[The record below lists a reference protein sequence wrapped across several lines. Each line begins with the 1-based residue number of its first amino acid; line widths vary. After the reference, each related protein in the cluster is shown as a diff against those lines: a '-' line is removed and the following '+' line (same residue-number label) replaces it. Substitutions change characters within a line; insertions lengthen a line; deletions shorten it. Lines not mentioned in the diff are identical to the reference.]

1 MRLLLRSLMVGLFLA
16 GGYTFAQQQVYFSVD
31 MNGEDIGVNDTVSIA
46 GNLQVAA
53 GFANDWTPGQIVMKD
68 ADGDGIYMDTLT
80 LPAGSYEYKFTY
92 LKAGAATWETPPGA
106 CTNSGG
112 NRAVTVVAADTT
124 LNTVC
129 FNTCDASCPSGS
141 GMVTFQVDVRNETFK
156 PDSVSIS
163 GSLQMAAG
171 FASNWTPGLT
181 LMDDADGDS
190 VYSITLTLPAGNYE
204 YKFTLTDTS
213 GSNVWEPF
221 PGGNRQISVTDG
233 LDTTLNANCFG
244 TSFEVCPQDLP
255 PINVTFRVNMANEFV
270 SDSGLFIGGSFQDPQ
285 WQKNQIKLEDP
296 DGDEV
301 YEVTLSI
308 KPNFYEYKYFNG
320 ANGDPSSDEFSET
333 GDFLAGG
340 CGLGGFGNN
349 RALELINI
357 PADTVLPAYNFNEC
371 NTVWVTDIEDD
382 LDENGS
388 FSIYPNPFSQVT
400 NVEFSNPTGIT
411 YRFSL
416 MNMAGQVV
424 FQAETREDR
433 LTINRK
439 DLGAGMYLL
448 RIQNP
453 TGEQLTKKLIIQ

>member
-270 SDSGLFIGGSFQDPQ
+270 SDSASSS
-285 WQKNQIKLEDP
+285 
-296 DGDEV
+296 EV
-301 YEVTLSI
+301 ASRTLSGR
-308 KPNFYEYKYFNG
+308 KTK
-320 ANGDPSSDEFSET
+320 SSWKTLTET
-333 GDFLAGG
+333 KCMRLRFLSSQTSTSISTSTAPTEI
-340 CGLGGFGNN
+340 LPQTSFLKLATSWLADVDWA
-349 RALELINI
+349 AL
-357 PADTVLPAYNFNEC
+357 
-371 NTVWVTDIEDD
+371 VT
-382 LDENGS
+382 
-388 FSIYPNPFSQVT
+388 
-400 NVEFSNPTGIT
+400 TGPW
-411 YRFSL
+411 S
-416 MNMAGQVV
+416 
-424 FQAETREDR
+424 
-433 LTINRK
+433 
-439 DLGAGMYLL
+439 
-448 RIQNP
+448 
-453 TGEQLTKKLIIQ
+453 